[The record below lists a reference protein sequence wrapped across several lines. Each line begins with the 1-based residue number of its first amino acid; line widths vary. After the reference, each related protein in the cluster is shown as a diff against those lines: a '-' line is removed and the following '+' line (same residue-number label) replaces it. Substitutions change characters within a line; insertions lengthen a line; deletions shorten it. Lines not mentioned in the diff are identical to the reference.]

1 VTPVSDRPSR
11 PVALGFAS
19 HVLAGLLP
27 FVSSGAISRLGL
39 TTGTALIYLAG
50 TVVITAA
57 LVHSRVRAVLA
68 TETVALIRNSAT
80 RRPFLLGLAGFLVA
94 GVAYYVGLARTPRVA
109 EYVFLTRLDWLV
121 QAAVAVVWLREPWT
135 GRGLAGGALALAGGL
150 LLAWSGAFGTSGLT
164 AAAIYVLASLAGYS
178 CFTPLAAARG
188 THGALA
194 LTIWRHW
201 VNTAGFVA
209 LAVVLAAPIASPAPL
224 GFALAALGGLAI
236 VVLFLLRFTALAGLP
251 LWILSAQ
258 APTQALVAIAVS
270 LVTTGS
276 LRTTTL
282 AGMALVVV
290 GEVLVTSSTKP
301 TSPTGGPVLRRR

>member
-1 VTPVSDRPSR
+1 M
-11 PVALGFAS
+11 
-19 HVLAGLLP
+19 
-27 FVSSGAISRLGL
+27 SSGAISRLGL

-50 TVVITAA
+50 TVVITAT

-80 RRPFLLGLAGFLVA
+80 RRLFLLGLAGFLVA

-121 QAAVAVVWLREPWT
+121 QAAVAIIWLREPWT
-135 GRGLAGGALALAGGL
+135 GRGLAGGTLGLAGGL
-150 LLAWSGAFGTSGLT
+150 LLAWSGAFGPSGLT
-164 AAAIYVLASLAGYS
+164 AAGIYVLASLAGYS

-194 LTIWRHW
+194 LTMWRHW
-201 VNTAGFVA
+201 VNTAGFLA
-209 LAVVLAAPIASPAPL
+209 LAVVLTTPTSSPSPL
-224 GFALAALGGLAI
+224 GLALAAFGGLAI
-236 VVLFLLRFTALAGLP
+236 VVLFLLRFTALTGLP
-251 LWILSAQ
+251 LWVLSAQ
-258 APTQALVAIAVS
+258 APTQALVAIAIS

-276 LRTTTL
+276 LRATTL

-290 GEVLVTSSTKP
+290 GEVLVTSSTKHNAP
-301 TSPTGGPVLRRR
+301 AGRSVLRRR